1 MNIFQLS
8 TILNSFASPVGHNN
22 NLTCILIHLFKIKFS
37 LLVSKVIVSM
47 CVCVL
52 YIFFLY
58 WQIECNGQDL

>member
-1 MNIFQLS
+1 M
-8 TILNSFASPVGHNN
+8 
-22 NLTCILIHLFKIKFS
+22 
-37 LLVSKVIVSM
+37 SKVIVSM